1 MDELTKSAKQEFPEG
16 TVTFLFTDIEGS
28 TELLRRLGDKYISLL
43 EDQRRILRTIFAKWH
58 GREVDTEGDAFF
70 VSFPRATEAITAVV
84 EAQKALANHSWPENA
99 TVLVRMG
106 LHTGEPW
113 TGAEGYVGM
122 DVHRAARIAHVGH
135 GGQVLLSETT
145 SALVRS
151 NLPAEVRL
159 VDLGLHRLK
168 DMEFPEHIRQ
178 LAIAGLPT
186 EFPTLK
192 SIQILEPAT
201 RSELEPPPLPDY
213 LEGEA
218 AGPTPPLFVGR
229 ERELEWL
236 DQRLNLALQNKGG
249 IVFVTGEAGIGKS
262 ALFQF
267 MANRAAAANS
277 DLLVTWGAGNALIG
291 SGDAYLPFRQALNLL
306 SGDVQR
312 SWQSGLITT
321 EQARRLWA
329 TIPLMGRVLTEKGQA
344 IAVTL
349 IDAEGLLTRA
359 GRNTNSD
366 VGWYNRLDRLVRRAE
381 SSQTDL
387 SQDQLYQQCTNVLR
401 TLSDRRPLLVLLD
414 DLQWA
419 DGASL
424 NLLFHLGR
432 SLTDCRILIIG
443 SFRPEEV
450 ALGRDGTRH
459 PLEKVMAELRRL
471 HGDIVLDLENRSET
485 ENQDFVD
492 DLLDGEPNALDR
504 SFRRALLAHT
514 RGQPLFTV
522 ETLRFLQERGDLIK
536 NQDGLWTDSVDV
548 GWDTLPHR
556 VEGVIQERIDR
567 LEPELQ
573 DVLTTASVE
582 GELFT
587 TQVVAEVNNLQERT
601 LLRWLA
607 QDLERRHRLVKEQEE
622 VDTVQSHLTR
632 YRFSHAL
639 FRDYLYKRLGR
650 GERRLLHGDI
660 ATALERHYQGQ
671 LEGVAVQL
679 AHHFDQ
685 AQNHN
690 KAYQYYTMV
699 AESAARSYA
708 SVEAI
713 ANYTHAI
720 KLAERFSPN
729 AVTLAALHHGRGL
742 SYGMVGE
749 FEKGRSDY
757 ESALQIARAAG
768 ETEAEWRALLD
779 LGRLWASRD
788 YHQAR
793 DCFEA
798 ALDLA
803 RRINKPEL
811 LADSLNW
818 MGNWHAN
825 DENLKRA
832 VTYHKEALTI
842 LEELGYRRELANTLD
857 LLGLANLLAGNLGT
871 SVHYYDRAIALFRE
885 LDNRHRL
892 VSSLIGR
899 AANVSV
905 LIGLMSVPVIPAPDA
920 TADFDEAVRIAGE
933 IGSASEEAWADW
945 ALGMMHIVNGQFGR
959 ALNVIQSGLNIATEI
974 GHREM
979 MVGNLRVLGEWYIE
993 LFAPVQ
999 ARGKLEDAL
1008 TLAEE
1013 LGSPTWIHIL
1023 VGALTGAYTLLDD
1036 LKSAQSCL
1044 ETVISTETPMDTLGK
1059 RYCWLRLAELAL
1071 AQDDPALALDIIDR
1085 LIVSAP
1091 GMTPGRVVTYLWKL
1105 KADALVASGRVED
1118 TGEEKVL
1125 SLLHAAIRNAEAAG
1139 ERFLM
1144 WRLHASLGKLHRI
1157 LGNQEAAEREFATA
1171 RALIDEL
1178 AATIPDE
1185 SLRKGFQEGACST
1198 LRLPT

>member
-1 MDELTKSAKQEFPEG
+1 MDELTKSTKQEIPEG

-43 EDQRRILRTIFAKWH
+43 EDQRRILRTIFVKWH
-58 GREVDTEGDAFF
+58 GHEVDTEGDAFF
-70 VSFPRATEAITAVV
+70 VSFPRATEAIMAVV
-84 EAQKALANHSWPENA
+84 EAQRALAHHSWPEDE

-145 SALVRS
+145 AALVRS
-151 NLPAEVRL
+151 TLPAEVRL

-168 DMEFPEHIRQ
+168 DMEYPEHIRQ
-178 LAIAGLPT
+178 LSIAGLPT
-186 EFPTLK
+186 EFPMLK
-192 SIQILEPAT
+192 SIQVQEPAT

-213 LEGEA
+213 LEGGA
-218 AGPTPPLFVGR
+218 VVPAPPLFVGR
-229 ERELEWL
+229 ERESEWL

-249 IVFVTGEAGIGKS
+249 IAFVTGEAGIGKS

-267 MANRAAAANS
+267 MANRATAASS
-277 DLLVTWGAGNALIG
+277 DLLVTWGTGNALIG

-306 SGDVQR
+306 SGDVHH
-312 SWQSGLITT
+312 SWQSGRITT

-329 TIPLMGRVLTEKGQA
+329 TIPLMGQVITEKGQA

-349 IDAEGLLTRA
+349 IDAEGLLARA
-359 GRNTNSD
+359 GGNTNSG
-366 VGWYNRLDRLVRRAE
+366 VGWYNQLDRLVRRAE
-381 SSQTDL
+381 SYQTDF
-387 SQDQLYQQCTNVLR
+387 SQDRLYQQCTNVLR
-401 TLSDRRPLLVLLD
+401 TLSDRHPLLVLLD

-459 PLEKVMAELRRL
+459 PLEKVVAELRRL
-471 HGDIVLDLENRSET
+471 KGDIVLDLENRSET

-492 DLLDGEPNALDR
+492 DLLDAEPNALDR
-504 SFRRALLAHT
+504 SFHRALLAHT

-536 NQDGLWTDSVDV
+536 NQDGFWTDTVDV

-573 DVLTTASVE
+573 DILTTASVE
-582 GELFT
+582 GEVFT

-601 LLRWLA
+601 LLRSLA

-622 VDTVQSHLTR
+622 VETVQSHLTR

-660 ATALERHYQGQ
+660 ATALEKHYQGQ
-671 LEGVAVQL
+671 LEGMAVQL

-685 AQNHN
+685 ARNHS
-690 KAYQYYTMV
+690 KAYQYYAMA
-699 AESAARSYA
+699 AESAARIYA
-708 SVEAI
+708 SGEAI
-713 ANYTHAI
+713 ANYTQAI
-720 KLAERFSPN
+720 KLAERVSPD
-729 AVTLAALHHGRGL
+729 AVSLAALHHGRGL

-749 FEKGRSDY
+749 FEKGRADY
-757 ESALQIARAAG
+757 ESVLQIARAAH
-768 ETEAEWRALLD
+768 ENEAEWRALLE
-779 LGRLWASRD
+779 LGRLWTSRD
-788 YHQAR
+788 YDQAR
-793 DCFEA
+793 DCLGD
-798 ALDLA
+798 ALELA
-803 RRINKPEL
+803 RRINRPEL

-818 MGNWHAN
+818 MGNWYAN
-825 DENLKRA
+825 DENFKKA
-832 VTYHKEALTI
+832 VTYHKDALTI
-842 LEELGYRRELANTLD
+842 FEDLGYRWELAHTLD
-857 LLGLANLLAGNLGT
+857 LLGLANLLGGDLGT
-871 SVHYYDRAIALFRE
+871 SVRYYDRAIALYRE
-885 LDNRHRL
+885 FDDRPRL

-905 LIGLMSVPVIPAPDA
+905 LVDLVSVPVMPAPDA
-920 TADFDEAVRIAGE
+920 AADFDEAVRMAGE
-933 IGSASEEAWADW
+933 IGSASDLAWAGW
-945 ALGMMHIVNGQFGR
+945 SSGMLHIVNGQFGQAR
-959 ALNVIQSGLNIATEI
+959 NVIQTGLDIATEI
-974 GHREM
+974 GHREYV
-979 MVGNLRVLGEWYIE
+979 VGNLCVQGQWYIE

-999 ARGKLEDAL
+999 AREKLDEAL
-1008 TLAEE
+1008 ALAKE
-1013 LGSPTWIHIL
+1013 LRSPTWIRII
-1023 VGALTGAYTLLDD
+1023 VGELAKVYMGLDD
-1036 LKSAQSCL
+1036 FKSALDCL
-1044 ETVISTETPMDTLGK
+1044 ETVISAETPMDTLGK
-1059 RYCWLRLAELAL
+1059 RFCWLQLAELAL
-1071 AQDDPALALDIIDR
+1071 AQDDLAHALGIIDR
-1085 LIVSAP
+1085 LIASAP
-1091 GMTPGRVVTYLWKL
+1091 GMMPGRVITYLWKL
-1105 KADALVASGRVED
+1105 KADVLVASGQVEN

-1125 SLLHAAIRNAEAAG
+1125 SLLQAAFRNAEAAG

-1144 WRLHASLGKLHRI
+1144 WRLHASLGNFHRT
-1157 LGNQEAAEREFATA
+1157 LGNQEEAEGEFATA
-1171 RALIDEL
+1171 RALVDEL

-1185 SLRKGFQEGACST
+1185 SLKKGFQEGAYST
-1198 LRLPT
+1198 LR